1 VSSPTDQVKQDQI
14 RCAIHRI
21 EEKRELIGRLLSEI
35 DNEYDVIDQ
44 ILDSFI
50 TPPF

>member
-1 VSSPTDQVKQDQI
+1 MSLTLDQHKHSQLRDAVS
-14 RCAIHRI
+14 RI

-35 DNEYDVIDQ
+35 DNEYDVIDS
-44 ILDSFI
+44 ILDSL

>member
-1 VSSPTDQVKQDQI
+1 MSSPNDQVRQDGL
-14 RCAIHRI
+14 RDAVHRI

-35 DNEYDVIDQ
+35 DNEYDVIDS
-44 ILDSFI
+44 ILDSF

>member
-1 VSSPTDQVKQDQI
+1 MSLSIDRDKHDQLRDAVS
-14 RCAIHRI
+14 RI

-35 DNEYDVIDQ
+35 DNEHNVIDS
-44 ILDSFI
+44 ILDSL

>member
-1 VSSPTDQVKQDQI
+1 MSSPTDQTRHDQL
-14 RCAIHRI
+14 RDAILRI

-35 DNEYDVIDQ
+35 DNEYDAIDS
-44 ILDSFI
+44 ILDTLT